1 VKAPA
6 FNYYKAVAGFLA
18 AALSGYLGAQDGG
31 VTGQE
36 WLNILLLGLGGSG
49 LVLISPKNTP
59 TGKHADKGEA
69 DAGLLLLVLTF
80 VGVVLL
86 LFRVHF

>member
-1 VKAPA
+1 MKNYSKAA
-6 FNYYKAVAGFLA
+6 AGFVA
-18 AALSGYLGAQDGG
+18 AAIVAYLGAQDGG

-36 WLNILLLGLGGSG
+36 WLQIVLAGLGGSG
-49 LVLISPKNTP
+49 LVFISPKNVP
-59 TGKHADKGEA
+59 AGKHADQGEA